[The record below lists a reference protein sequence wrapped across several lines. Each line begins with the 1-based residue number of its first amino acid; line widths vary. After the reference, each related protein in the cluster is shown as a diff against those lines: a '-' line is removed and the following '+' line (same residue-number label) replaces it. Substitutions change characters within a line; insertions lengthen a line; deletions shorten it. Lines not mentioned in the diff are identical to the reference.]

1 MFEQTYCFEHS
12 HCFGLCTADT
22 ASSCSISRFCTTAD
36 TSGLAAFRDSLLWIL
51 PVLQTV
57 RVFVL
62 RALHV
67 LAVFRS
73 FVLRALNT
81 RRYCTKILSVCPVY
95 SQYTH
100 YTLSIPSVLSV
111 CPVYSQYTHYTLSIP
126 SILSVCP
133 VYSQYTHDTCTMCV
147 CTVSIIPCPL
157 LCRKHLQM
165 APGVG
170 VGANYFRW
178 EQLEYFEYWPRFG
191 IVY

>member
-62 RALHV
+62 RALHI

-81 RRYCTKILSVCPVY
+81 RRYCTK
-95 SQYTH
+95 
-100 YTLSIPSVLSV
+100 
-111 CPVYSQYTHYTLSIP
+111 
-126 SILSVCP
+126 ILSVCP